1 MKQPLPVIVQGCE
14 MDSHVYTVNAAI
26 PAASFVGFHE
36 CIERH
41 AAATAEQ
48 DRAAKRVHAGV
59 APRQI
64 LTLLH
69 SFEFSVAVPFH
80 NSVPRVVYGKSHA
93 LFQQQPCH
101 AGEASFVHGIPI
113 QLFDDAAMIKAWRVA
128 HDRFYAPGLKR
139 RQHIWPHLNACGKHH
154 GQRFADPMVA
164 LYVAPLARKGVVAVC
179 RQIVFQRR
187 RMQLGQYG

>member
-1 MKQPLPVIVQGCE
+1 MHRRVDV
-14 MDSHVYTVNAAI
+14 VNAAI

-36 CIERH
+36 RFKRH
-41 AAATAEQ
+41 AAAPAEQ

-80 NSVPRVVYGKSHA
+80 NGAAGIVYCESYA
-93 LFQQQPCH
+93 TFQQQPCH

-154 GQRFADPMVA
+154 GQRLGDSVVA
-164 LYVAPLARKGVVAVC
+164 FDVPALAGEGVVAERGEVV
-179 RQIVFQRR
+179 IHSS
-187 RMQLGQYG
+187 RMQLGQ